1 MFPTINLG
9 PLSLPAPELILIL
22 GFWLGSTFSERHA
35 KQFNLDP
42 LILDKTLWITL
53 LSGIIGARLSYVA
66 RSSFAFEGN
75 LLAIISLNPDL
86 LDPAGGLLIS
96 AAVGFLYLSRQ
107 QISVKAF
114 LDSLSP
120 LLGVMAIALSLSNF
134 ASGRGFGTATFLPW
148 GIELWGE
155 IRHPVQVYY
164 IIGGVLTL
172 FFLLRFFRT
181 KTYQPGIIFTAFL
194 SLTSGYRLFFS
205 GFQETRFVT
214 FSGIRISQVV
224 VWAILLISLYLLR
237 NQIFPTLEEE
247 THAS

>member
-22 GFWLGSTFSERHA
+22 GFWLGSTFSERYA

-205 GFQETRFVT
+205 GFQETRFFT

>member
-9 PLSLPAPELILIL
+9 PLSLPTPELILLL

-35 KQFNLDP
+35 KRFNLDP
-42 LILDKTLWITL
+42 LILEKALWITL

-86 LDPAGGLLIS
+86 LDPAGGIFIS
-96 AAVGFLYLSRQ
+96 AAVGFLFLSKQ
-107 QISVKAF
+107 QISGKAF

-134 ASGRGFGTATFLPW
+134 ASGRGFGAATVLPW

-164 IIGGVLTL
+164 IIGGFLTL
-172 FFLLRFFRT
+172 LFLLRFFRT
-181 KTYQPGIIFTAFL
+181 KTYQPGTIFTAFL
-194 SLTSGYRLFFS
+194 SMTSVHRLFFS
-205 GFQETRFVT
+205 SFQETRFVT

-237 NQIFPTLEEE
+237 NQIFPAGEEK